1 MTNHSVPY
9 ENLSPDVILD
19 SIESLNLCCSG
30 NLLALNSYENR
41 VYQVGLEDEVPII
54 VKFYRPER
62 WTNAAI
68 LEEHEF
74 AAELM
79 AREIPVVAPL
89 SFNNT
94 TLHTYQGFRFAIFPR
109 QGGRALELDDMEQL
123 RWMGRFIGRLH
134 AIGSC
139 KSFQHRL
146 YLNEETYGQQPLTF
160 LLENN
165 FIPNELK
172 TNFIAIYNAALAKIK
187 AIFSS
192 IAPIKNIRVHGDCHA
207 GNILSNNSGLHIVD
221 LDDCLMGPAIQDLW
235 LLLSGSNVL
244 ESRHQLD
251 CLLDAYTEFHDFN
264 FQEIKLIEALRTLR
278 MINYSAWLAK
288 RWQDPAFP
296 ANFPWFNTP
305 AYWQTQL
312 YNMQEQIILLD
323 ETLERDLM
331 Y

>member
-1 MTNHSVPY
+1 MTNYTVPY
-9 ENLSPDVILD
+9 ENLSPDLILD

-41 VYQVGLEDEVPII
+41 VYQVGIEEGAPII

-79 AREIPVVAPL
+79 AQEIPVVAPL

-94 TLHTYQGFRFAIFPR
+94 TLHTYQDFRFAIFPR

-146 YLNEETYGQQPLTF
+146 SLNEETYGQQPLNF

-172 TNFIAIYNAALAKIK
+172 TNFIAIYNDALAKIK
-187 AIFSS
+187 TIFSS
-192 IAPIKNIRVHGDCHA
+192 IAPIKNIRLHGDCHA
-207 GNILSNNSGLHIVD
+207 GNILSNDSGLHIVD

-235 LLLSGSNVL
+235 LLLSGGNVL

-278 MINYSAWLAK
+278 MIHYSTWLAK

-312 YNMQEQIILLD
+312 YNVQEQIILLD